1 MFCVY
6 LILYL
11 FALCSVQ
18 IYREWL
24 PSSNPLVLTSPRLS
38 LLSQQQAPCIASL
51 AAMISPLKDIVI
63 ATVLGIGAGMVWNN
77 FKDGELDRIGQF
89 YKWYD
94 AQEAQK
100 KSLHA
105 DD

>member
-1 MFCVY
+1 MAPV
-6 LILYL
+6 LK
-11 FALCSVQ
+11 
-18 IYREWL
+18 
-24 PSSNPLVLTSPRLS
+24 PSGSDGPQRPH
-38 LLSQQQAPCIASL
+38 ASRY
-51 AAMISPLKDIVI
+51 SDIVI

>member
-1 MFCVY
+1 MAPVLKPSGSDGPQRPHASRY
-6 LILYL
+6 
-11 FALCSVQ
+11 SV
-18 IYREWL
+18 
-24 PSSNPLVLTSPRLS
+24 SNKPP
-38 LLSQQQAPCIASL
+38 
-51 AAMISPLKDIVI
+51 DIVI

>member
-1 MFCVY
+1 MS
-6 LILYL
+6 
-11 FALCSVQ
+11 AQAS
-18 IYREWL
+18 RGDT
-24 PSSNPLVLTSPRLS
+24 SSIMVPKDPLVEAASASPRLS

>member
-1 MFCVY
+1 ME
-6 LILYL
+6 
-11 FALCSVQ
+11 ALEPAPTSRYSV
-18 IYREWL
+18 
-24 PSSNPLVLTSPRLS
+24 SNKPPVAHFRLS
-38 LLSQQQAPCIASL
+38 S
-51 AAMISPLKDIVI
+51 AAMISPLKDIVV

-77 FKDGELDRIGQF
+77 FKDGELDRISRF

-105 DD
+105 ND